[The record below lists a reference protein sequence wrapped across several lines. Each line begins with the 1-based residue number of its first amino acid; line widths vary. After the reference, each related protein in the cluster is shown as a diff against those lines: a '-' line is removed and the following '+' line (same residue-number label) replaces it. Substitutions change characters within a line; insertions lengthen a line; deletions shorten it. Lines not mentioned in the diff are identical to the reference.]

1 MARNYKQLFDVDWPS
16 VTQILQ
22 VYPKGQGFYNW
33 LMEKGKDESE
43 RIKTEAGTIGH
54 NIHDTIE
61 RMLKGEE
68 VDTTYLTNKEEELI
82 EVFMNW
88 WNNLKKE
95 HKVKIIHIE
104 KPVINKVDKYVV
116 TIDLVISIDKQLWII
131 DIKSSNYISSTF
143 SLQLSAYKHAYIQ
156 TLKNTFEYVKSN
168 LKEGIVLQSINPKLA
183 IFHLK
188 SNTFIEVEDEFET
201 FLAVKKVWEFENKNQ
216 MNF

>member
-22 VYPKGQGFYNW
+22 IYPKGQGFYNW

-104 KPVINKVDKYVV
+104 KPVINKVDKYVG

-156 TLKNTFEYVKSN
+156 TINNVDNNGIGIGK
-168 LKEGIVLQSINPKLA
+168 GIVIFPKLGMSVLSEA
-183 IFHLK
+183 D
-188 SNTFIEVEDEFET
+188 SPGTRESAN
-201 FLAVKKVWEFENKNQ
+201 FLRSPR
-216 MNF
+216 